1 VHNDVERLFLNF
13 IGLFYRGFLHTHLFR
28 RNEKTLIEGGRR
40 NLVFKANLKQL
51 FALLWTLISIVISLI
66 VVLSL
71 GYFPYFILSWQT
83 MVMLFF
89 AVFLVMT
96 LPIYLLI
103 ALWHIV
109 SEKAES
115 ES

>member
-1 VHNDVERLFLNF
+1 MVV
-13 IGLFYRGFLHTHLFR
+13 
-28 RNEKTLIEGGRR
+28 
-40 NLVFKANLKQL
+40 KANLKQL
-51 FALLWTLISIVISLI
+51 LALLWTLVSMVISLI

-71 GYFPYFILSWQT
+71 GYFPYFVLSWQT
-83 MVMLFF
+83 VTILFF

-103 ALWHIV
+103 ALWHIL
-109 SEKAES
+109 SEETES